1 MKTISGYILKIIG
14 VFTTLLLSILIIG
27 GLLFNSSNI
36 SKIINKSG
44 YTEELYASIRTEMEN
59 FAFSANLPSEV
70 IDGIISEDALRNDL
84 EVFIKGFYEENGSI
98 DDTISSVLK
107 SDIEDYL
114 KKNNIK
120 SVDNEIIDEFVSAV
134 KDIYVDNVT
143 FNGYLDM
150 FKPYVSKLSRIY
162 PYILISVGIIELII
176 VLIIAIFYKGLSQVM
191 FAGSF
196 LLFFISCMLLIR
208 IDVSSIKLFS
218 SAFNSILEY
227 IFSKFIVY
235 LFLLGIIEFM
245 IGLILEI
252 IKFWKKKK
260 QIC

>member
-1 MKTISGYILKIIG
+1 MKTISGYILKIVGI
-14 VFTTLLLSILIIG
+14 FTTLLLSILIIV
-27 GLLFNSSNI
+27 GLLFNSNNI

-44 YTEELYASIRTEMEN
+44 YTEELYASIKDEMEN
-59 FAFSANLPSEV
+59 FAFSANLPTTV
-70 IDGIISEDALRNDL
+70 IEGIISEDVLKDDL
-84 EVFIKGFYEENGSI
+84 EVFIKGFYDENSSI
-98 DDTISSVLK
+98 DDTVSSALR
-107 SDIEDYL
+107 SNIEDYL

-143 FNGYLDM
+143 FNGYLDL
-150 FKPYVSKLSRIY
+150 FKPYVMRLSRIY
-162 PYILISVGIIELII
+162 PYILISVGIIELVVI
-176 VLIIAIFYKGLSQVM
+176 LILAIFYKGLSQIM
-191 FAGSF
+191 FAGSI

-235 LFLLGIIEFM
+235 LFLFGIIELM

-252 IKFWKKKK
+252 IRFLNKRK

>member
-1 MKTISGYILKIIG
+1 MKTISGYILKVIG
-14 VFTTLLLSILIIG
+14 VFTTLLLSILIIV

-44 YTEELYASIRTEMEN
+44 YTEELYVSIKDEMEN
-59 FAFSANLPSEV
+59 FAFSANLPSTV
-70 IDGIISEDALRNDL
+70 IDGIINEDVLKRDL
-84 EVFIKGFYEENGSI
+84 EVFIKGFYDENSTI
-98 DDTISSVLK
+98 DDTISSTLK
-107 SDIEDYL
+107 NNIEDYL
-114 KKNNIK
+114 EKNNIK
-120 SVDNEIIDEFVSAV
+120 SVDNEIIDEFVSSV
-134 KDIYVDNVT
+134 KNIYVDNVT
-143 FNGYLDM
+143 FNGYLDL
-150 FKPYVSKLSRIY
+150 FKPYISKIARIY
-162 PYILISVGIIELII
+162 PYILISVGIVELII
-176 VLIIAIFYKGLSQVM
+176 LLILAIFYKGLSQVM
-191 FAGSF
+191 FAGSL

-235 LFLLGIIEFM
+235 LFLLGIIELM

-252 IKFWKKKK
+252 IKFWQKKK